1 MALVDPATRAP
12 YERIDADTFG
22 RFPVDG
28 YGRLLGASG
37 VRAAFGTTASS
48 LSLWLALPAD
58 DRLHDAAAH
67 VQKHL
72 PFRMSTKHW
81 RRWSATK
88 DGQSYR
94 ASKIASPLVS

>member
-1 MALVDPATRAP
+1 MYQEVVTYDGLPASA
-12 YERIDADTFG
+12 G
-22 RFPVDG
+22 G
-28 YGRLLGASG
+28 
-37 VRAAFGTTASS
+37 
-48 LSLWLALPAD
+48 AD
-58 DRLHDAAAH
+58 DRSHDAAAH